1 MVAEPR
7 CIKNWHFEVK
17 KTGFIITFGT
27 FSMTMTSV
35 FLVDDHNLLRNGMA
49 ELVAQ
54 FDGYRVSGQAANG
67 KEFLNWLELGAN
79 PDIIIL
85 DVQMPI
91 MDGEQTATWLKKN
104 RPGIKILV
112 LTMYD
117 DERNILKMIRAGV
130 HGYILKDSE
139 PAQLKLAL
147 DSIRDY
153 SVYHSD
159 LVTDTL
165 KRVALSDGSPNS
177 QMAIHFTVRELE
189 FIKLACTDL
198 TYKEIAG
205 KMDCGARTVD
215 SYRDEVFAKI
225 GTKSRIGLAL
235 FAIKHR
241 LAKVD

>member
-1 MVAEPR
+1 
-7 CIKNWHFEVK
+7 
-17 KTGFIITFGT
+17 
-27 FSMTMTSV
+27 MTSV

-67 KEFLNWLELGAN
+67 KEFLDWLELGAN

-91 MDGEQTATWLKKN
+91 MNGEQTATWLKKN

-112 LTMYD
+112 LTMHD
-117 DERNILKMIRAGV
+117 DEMHIMKMIRAGV

-139 PAQLKLAL
+139 PTQLRTAL
-147 DSIRDY
+147 DAIRDY
-153 SVYHSD
+153 GVYHSD
-159 LVTDTL
+159 LVANTL
-165 KRVALSDGSPNS
+165 KRVALSDGSSTPAMS
-177 QMAIHFTVRELE
+177 IHFTTRELE

-198 TYKEIAG
+198 TYKEIAS
-205 KMDCGARTVD
+205 KMDCGTRTVD

-235 FAIKHR
+235 YAIKHH